1 MQFRNSKDQYG
12 LMTKGLHW
20 VVGLLIMGLIW
31 LGWYM
36 VDLTYYH
43 PWYYDSLM
51 LHRSLG
57 MVALVVALLMIGSR
71 LHSRPPGLVSTIKP
85 WERLVARLVHA
96 TLYTMM
102 VLIPVTGYLISTSEG
117 DPIAL
122 FGRFDIPAII
132 PVDDQARDWAIVL
145 HYYLAYG
152 TASLIGVHALGA
164 LKHQFIDHDGTLKR
178 ML

>member
-1 MQFRNSKDQYG
+1 MQFRNSRDRYG
-12 LMTKGLHW
+12 LVTKGLHW
-20 VVGLLIMGLIW
+20 VVGLLMIGLIW

-57 MVALVVALLMIGSR
+57 MVVLGVALLMIGSR
-71 LHSRPPGLVSTIKP
+71 LSAKPPRLVASIKP
-85 WERLVARLVHA
+85 WERIVARLVHSI
-96 TLYTMM
+96 LYTMM

-117 DPIAL
+117 DPIA
-122 FGRFDIPAII
+122 FFDRLNIPAAIAL
-132 PVDDQARDWAIVL
+132 DERTRDWAIAL
-145 HYYLAYG
+145 HYYLAYA
-152 TASLIGVHALGA
+152 TAGLIVLHALA
-164 LKHQFIDHDGTLKR
+164 AFKHQFIDHDGTLKR